1 MCKLLNDWSPSKAA
15 IDLLKLNGVD
25 DNQIALSVK
34 YLKDQSDLVNIDDV
48 KGYDNWNSLFI
59 MFCIKANKKTDS

>member
-1 MCKLLNDWSPSKAA
+1 MCKLLSDWTPSEAA
-15 IDLLKLNGVD
+15 IDLVKLNGVD
-25 DNQIALSVK
+25 DQQIELSIK
-34 YLKDQSDLVNIDDV
+34 YLKDQPDLKNIDDV

>member
-1 MCKLLNDWSPSKAA
+1 MCKLLSDWAPSAAA

-25 DNQIALSVK
+25 DSQIELSIK
-34 YLKDQSDLVNIDDV
+34 YLKNESDLVNIDDV

-59 MFCIKANKKTDS
+59 MFCIKANKKNDN